1 MKPAMTDLASED
13 IAVLI
18 IVSAVAL
25 IVPAVVVSHHF
36 YGVDPLAWLRID
48 WEAGRTFV
56 GAILGVV
63 AFLVSAF
70 NFHVSALVPWRYQR
84 QHGTMAGFAHMSGLP
99 IIGSLLVLG
108 AGALL
113 PPVVWLGAFLLVL
126 YVIDGNG
133 LPRLLYSLVRYG
145 A

>member
-1 MKPAMTDLASED
+1 MTKLASED

-18 IVSAVAL
+18 IFSAVAL
-25 IVPAVVVSHHF
+25 IVPTVLVSHHF

-56 GAILGVV
+56 GGILGVV
-63 AFLVSAF
+63 ALLVSAF
-70 NFHVSALVPWRYQR
+70 NFHVSVVVPWLYQR
-84 QHGTMAGFAHMSGLP
+84 RCGTMAGFAHMSGLP
-99 IIGSLLVLG
+99 IMGSLFVVA

-113 PPVVWLGAFLLVL
+113 PPVPWLGAFLLVL

-133 LPRLLYSLVRYG
+133 LPRVLYSLVRHG
-145 A
+145 F

>member
-1 MKPAMTDLASED
+1 MADLARED
-13 IAVLI
+13 IVVLI
-18 IVSAVAL
+18 LFSAIAL

-48 WEAGRTFV
+48 WVAGRNFV
-56 GAILGVV
+56 GAVVGVMALV
-63 AFLVSAF
+63 VSAF
-70 NFHVSALVPWRYQR
+70 NCYVSTFVPWRYQQ
-84 QHGTMAGFAHMSGLP
+84 QHGSMAGFAHMSGLP

-133 LPRLLYSLVRYG
+133 FPRLLYSLARYG